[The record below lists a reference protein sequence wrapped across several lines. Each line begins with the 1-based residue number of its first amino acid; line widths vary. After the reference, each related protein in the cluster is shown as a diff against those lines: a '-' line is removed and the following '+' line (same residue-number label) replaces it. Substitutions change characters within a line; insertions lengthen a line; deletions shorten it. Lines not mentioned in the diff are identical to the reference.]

1 MAIVMPLMW
10 GSRSK
15 TQLGDSLG
23 GNLRFHKSAVC
34 DRYSSRTLGAVACV
48 CLTLCVAGAVSSE
61 TLSGSTVQLHEGEVF
76 TSSVPALRNESE
88 TLWVARSTEGG
99 LAPGHSTG
107 ASGLQL
113 QGSVV
118 AVPEPSSAL
127 QGVAAVLG
135 LALLTCRRD
144 RVQS

>member
-1 MAIVMPLMW
+1 MQSGMSPLDT
-10 GSRSK
+10 GADVRAERRSA
-15 TQLGDSLG
+15 TL
-23 GNLRFHKSAVC
+23 C
-34 DRYSSRTLGAVACV
+34 TLGAAAFVG
-48 CLTLCVAGAVSSE
+48 LTLCVAGPVSSE
-61 TLSGSTVQLHEGEVF
+61 TLSSNTVQLHEGEVF
-76 TSSVPALRNESE
+76 TSSVPSLSNESE
-88 TLWVARSTEGG
+88 TLRVARSTVGG

-144 RVQS
+144 RVRS